1 LPKASNF
8 YISYFILYNVAQTA
22 LYLLQPIG
30 LVTVFIFFKFAKTPR
45 KKYKK
50 VHAIGRASLGLRVPK
65 MDEFGDYCYLLC
77 HHFSARARVSA
88 VGLGLIYLACWY
100 NMLYV
105 HNMQISTKG
114 TYYGRAL
121 QQLLVG
127 VYLAKTCLLGLFGIG
142 IGSSVS
148 AVGPVVI
155 QFILIV
161 ATIAFHITLR
171 SKLGPL
177 LETLPLNLL
186 IELQKRKHNDSSV
199 AERGHA
205 YMNRNGNGHTST
217 EAEKPVMKATKVWSP
232 PPGTEHHNQ
241 WHCSLLP

>member
-1 LPKASNF
+1 
-8 YISYFILYNVAQTA
+8 VAQTA
-22 LYLLQPIG
+22 LYLLRPIT
-30 LVTVFIFFKFAKTPR
+30 LVAVFIFSRFAKTPR
-45 KKYKK
+45 KKYKE
-50 VHAIGRASLGLRVPK
+50 VHAIGRASLGPEYPK
-65 MDEFGDYCYLLC
+65 WTNLGIIVIYYAIISSLVLGLF
-77 HHFSARARVSA
+77 A
-88 VGLGLIYLACWY
+88 VGLGLIYFVWWC
-100 NMLYV
+100 NMFYV
-105 HNMQISTKG
+105 HNTQIDIKG
-114 TYYGRAL
+114 AYYGQAL

-127 VYLAKTCLLGLFGIG
+127 VYLAKACLLGLFGIG

-148 AVGPVVI
+148 AVGPVVL
-155 QFILIV
+155 QVILIV

-177 LETLPLNLL
+177 LEILPLNLL
-186 IELQKRKHNDSSV
+186 MELQKRKQNDSSV

-217 EAEKPVMKATKVWSP
+217 EAEKPAMKATKVWSP